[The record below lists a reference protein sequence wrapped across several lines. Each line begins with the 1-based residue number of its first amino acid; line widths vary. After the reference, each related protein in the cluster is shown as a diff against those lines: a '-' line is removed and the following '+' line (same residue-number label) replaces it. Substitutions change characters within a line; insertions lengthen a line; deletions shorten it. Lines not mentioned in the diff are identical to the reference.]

1 MKKTHRR
8 REQPP
13 SLDGEGNVTIKSFSI
28 EEPKQIPESQ
38 PVPMKSSVVRKN
50 RLIRKKSSNQGIKPT
65 WGEIE
70 ALKRLIDRVRKKV
83 NKCPSL
89 EPIRRR
95 RLLTKKLHKLLQFI
109 EDGYTARMEGSLNA
123 NSIAT
128 KIFHYIK
135 EFDLFVRLLSA
146 RMKSSTSWIGE
157 PDTNS
162 SRGSNSG
169 DSSMLLRI
177 SGVSEVEQRDSMFAW
192 TFIDKVKKRL
202 VKRKVPEKFGEFLM
216 LIKGLKLDEQG
227 VEEFYLVIVI
237 IRRKLLK
244 REFELY

>member
-1 MKKTHRR
+1 M
-8 REQPP
+8 
-13 SLDGEGNVTIKSFSI
+13 
-28 EEPKQIPESQ
+28 
-38 PVPMKSSVVRKN
+38 
-50 RLIRKKSSNQGIKPT
+50 
-65 WGEIE
+65 
-70 ALKRLIDRVRKKV
+70 
-83 NKCPSL
+83 
-89 EPIRRR
+89 
-95 RLLTKKLHKLLQFI
+95 TKKLHKLLQFI
-109 EDGYTARMEGSLNA
+109 EDDYTGRMEGALNA

-192 TFIDKVKKRL
+192 TFIDKVKRRL
-202 VKRKVPEKFGEFLM
+202 VKKKVPEQFGEFLM

-227 VEEFYLVIVI
+227 VEEFYLVIVM